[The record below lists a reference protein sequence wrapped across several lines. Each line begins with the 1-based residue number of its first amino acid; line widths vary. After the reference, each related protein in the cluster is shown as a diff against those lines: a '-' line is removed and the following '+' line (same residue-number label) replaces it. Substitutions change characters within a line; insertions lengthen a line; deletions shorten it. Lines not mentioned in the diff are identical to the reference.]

1 MNRILGQALCAP
13 HPVEHSLRKQIGK
26 KEKLAD
32 YTQAITNAKLIY
44 TVRHCKIGG
53 SYLAVL
59 VPSPPKRTNFKTKG
73 HTSMQHQKTKRPL
86 YVLSLTR
93 VYLPLRII
101 LLCWRAR
108 NIGYET
114 SSTKNRAHEGI
125 IKFSPI
131 MVDRARGCCQ
141 KHP

>member
-13 HPVEHSLRKQIGK
+13 HPVEHSLRKQIGQ

-73 HTSMQHQKTKRPL
+73 HTSMPTPKNKKAIICSVPYSRLFAIENHPALLASQEHRVRNLVHQKQG
-86 YVLSLTR
+86 
-93 VYLPLRII
+93 
-101 LLCWRAR
+101 A
-108 NIGYET
+108 
-114 SSTKNRAHEGI
+114 
-125 IKFSPI
+125 
-131 MVDRARGCCQ
+131 
-141 KHP
+141 